1 MFYTLK
7 KHMDTTQSLAALSVT
22 QNRRK
27 VQCSVTPFVYELG
40 PAGEARSSGDEGD
53 GWIENLANQEET

>member
-1 MFYTLK
+1 
-7 KHMDTTQSLAALSVT
+7 MDTTQSLAALSVT